1 MSAVARTLGTIALQL
16 YSVRHQLAEDFAGT
30 LRRIREMGYRAVESY
45 PLPANVSLSTAADLF
60 SSLDLRVVSMH
71 TELPLGETLS
81 EIAEQA
87 RLLNCPKVI
96 WHGWP
101 RSPEYDS
108 LDGIKRLV
116 ARYNDAHAAARTY
129 GLELGLHNHWWEY
142 RNKVGGRFVYEWLLE
157 GVDPEI
163 FFELDTYWLKTAG
176 KDPSQIIQLFG
187 SRAKFLH
194 LKDGPARWSDDLP
207 KDNPDPMTP
216 LGQGTQ
222 NLPAIFKAAEKNI
235 EWLVLEMDQVS
246 IDVYEAIKESY
257 AYLQKNGLV
266 SAR

>member
-129 GLELGLHNHWWEY
+129 GLELGLHNHWWEFEPV
-142 RNKVGGRFVYEWLLE
+142 VGVYPYQILCQMLA
-157 GVDPEI
+157 PEI
-163 FFELDTYWLKTAG
+163 FLEIDTYWVQTAG
-176 KDPSQIIQLFG
+176 LNPASVIAELEANGPRVQ
-187 SRAKFLH
+187 FLH
-194 LKDGPARWSDDLP
+194 LKDGPASRGQLMTALGAGIMDFAEILNAL
-207 KDNPDPMTP
+207 KRPMQLVVELDECGTDIFEALHRSLRYLES
-216 LGQGTQ
+216 LGR
-222 NLPAIFKAAEKNI
+222 A
-235 EWLVLEMDQVS
+235 V
-246 IDVYEAIKESY
+246 
-257 AYLQKNGLV
+257 
-266 SAR
+266 